1 MLVMSAI
8 HAVAKK
14 EMSLGLLF
22 ASAVLIS
29 SPLTKSVKKDHTI
42 VRVRRGGSK
51 GGGNEREGL
60 VSVSQN
66 SRKYLNGELF
76 LYGVLAFHPLANMYL
91 SLLHLY
97 AINCNE

>member
-1 MLVMSAI
+1 MLVMSAT

-14 EMSLGLLF
+14 EMSPGLLF

-29 SPLTKSVKKDHTI
+29 SLLTKSVKKDHTI
-42 VRVRRGGSK
+42 VRVRRGGSE

-66 SRKYLNGELF
+66 SQKYFRPEKL
-76 LYGVLAFHPLANMYL
+76 LYVIVM
-91 SLLHLY
+91 
-97 AINCNE
+97 